1 MVRPIEAI
9 DNLAKTL
16 AAEKVNS
23 IQKAAP
29 DMEQRE
35 FSKQVQNKEAEKREK
50 AKPSGKT
57 DEVII
62 QGEHQKK
69 DDGQKKKK
77 DEKERKEKRSETHL
91 DLKA

>member
-1 MVRPIEAI
+1 MVRPIEAV

-35 FSKQVQNKEAEKREK
+35 FSKQVENKETEKREK
-50 AKPSGKT
+50 TKPTGQA

-62 QGEHQKK
+62 QGDHQKK
-69 DDGQKKKK
+69 EDGNRKKK
-77 DEKERKEKRSETHL
+77 DDREKREKKSDIHL
-91 DLKA
+91 DLQA